1 MCAAYYLTY
10 LPVIFRLAVRSA
22 GLELPEAVR
31 FTVEWIYH
39 SAAAING
46 FLYITLHS
54 SVRNELRRYLIRC
67 RRNVVAPA
75 LVGAGSNQ
83 LCRGRGNNYAGA
95 PGAAVPMMT
104 SSCQRNTEGLT
115 TTVI

>member
-22 GLELPEAVR
+22 GFEIPEAVR

-46 FLYITLHS
+46 FLYIVLHS
-54 SVRNELRRYLIRC
+54 SVKSELRRYLIGC
-67 RRNVVAPA
+67 RRHAIAPA
-75 LVGAGSNQ
+75 SSQPVGDSGNQ
-83 LCRGRGNNYAGA
+83 LH
-95 PGAAVPMMT
+95 
-104 SSCQRNTEGLT
+104 
-115 TTVI
+115 